1 MSRGIPL
8 PVIHSPTLAHT
19 LNKVRPRLENYKQE
33 LDNLTSDIREVEN
46 YIRAAGIAQS
56 FYFTATY
63 WSQNPEENIG
73 QIPKLKGAYWDS
85 LSWDKH
91 DDSKTFRVIHTLWC
105 EDDFCNENDV
115 VFSKP
120 LLESSVNTRKR
131 VFPYLNK
138 FIEELSSAI
147 AVKDSFITSR
157 NNLIKDELP
166 F

>member
-8 PVIHSPTLAHT
+8 PIIHSSTLANT

-46 YIRAAGIAQS
+46 YIRAAGVAQS
-56 FYFTATY
+56 FCFTATH
-63 WSQNPEENIG
+63 WSLDPEENIG
-73 QIPKLKGAYWDS
+73 QMPRSKGSYWDN
-85 LSWDKH
+85 LSWERY
-91 DDSKTFRVIHTLWC
+91 DDSKTFRVIHTLWF
-105 EDDFCNENDV
+105 EGDFGSESV

-147 AVKDSFITSR
+147 AVKDSYLLSK
-157 NNLIKDELP
+157 NNQFDDEIP